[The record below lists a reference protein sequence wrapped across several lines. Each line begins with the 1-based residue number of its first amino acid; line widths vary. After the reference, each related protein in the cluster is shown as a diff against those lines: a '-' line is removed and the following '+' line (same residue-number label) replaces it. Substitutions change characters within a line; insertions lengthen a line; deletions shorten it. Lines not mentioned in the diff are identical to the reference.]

1 MSGGGATGSTHK
13 CGLLELLIFVAAI
26 VCGTA
31 CSICSK
37 TMMQLRGVGM
47 TGHDEQFSKPLFQT
61 FGMFVGMCF
70 GMVLHW
76 AVLYFRIPF
85 PGYEWGDED
94 EATAEAKNG
103 IAMMSKVENGKA
115 PTSAFYATEKQ
126 PLVGSTLQ
134 NSATPT
140 TTTSNS
146 NNNKSLPTW
155 MYFFLAIPSLFDTL
169 ATLLCMMGL
178 RYIDVSIYQMLRG
191 SGIIFVA
198 LMKQHVLKDHLF
210 NFQWAGV
217 LGNVLSVVFVGATA
231 ILSSENSGEQAN
243 AAAKASGGE
252 ALLGVVLIMAGAF
265 VQALQFVFEEKVM
278 NMEIPAPPLLMIGME
293 GVWGT
298 FLCVAVLYPLAYYLP
313 GDDHGSYENFENT
326 LAMIKSSTTIQLSFI
341 VYFFAIF
348 GYNLFAALVTFLLNS
363 VWHAILDN
371 FRPITVWSTDL
382 FIYYVIVQT
391 GDLGEPWTK
400 WSFIQLT
407 GMFVLFYGTAGKL
420 PQPSHRLSVIVCIVF
435 FGIRRNRA
443 QISHEILQCHRMRSV
458 QRTQSWLSQAGGP
471 VVGFWVKFFE
481 GIPGTA
487 RSGARRR
494 LGSQADQEPSVVVVL
509 RRTVALHFRSHA
521 ST

>member
-1 MSGGGATGSTHK
+1 MSGGGAPTAGSTHK

-47 TGHDEQFSKPLFQT
+47 TGNDEQFSKPLFQT

-70 GMVLHW
+70 GMVMHW
-76 AVLYFRIPF
+76 AVLYFRLPF
-85 PGYEWGDED
+85 PGYEWGDEVV
-94 EATAEAKNG
+94 EATAKAEDG
-103 IAMMSKVENGKA
+103 VAMMSKAENGKA
-115 PTSAFYATEKQ
+115 PTSAFYANEKQ

-134 NSATPT
+134 TSTTTT
-140 TTTSNS
+140 TTTSNNS

-231 ILSSENSGEQAN
+231 ILSSERSGGDDEAQEET
-243 AAAKASGGE
+243 KASGGGE

-326 LAMIKSSTTIQLSFI
+326 LAMIKSSTTIQLSF
-341 VYFFAIF
+341 VAYFFAIF

-371 FRPITVWSTDL
+371 FRPITVWSTSL

-420 PQPSHRLSVIVCIVF
+420 HSSQESSSLVIVSIVIF
-435 FGIRRNRA
+435 LNLEEPSPNLTRNLDMAPNAQSTTPPIRDPSSWRA
-443 QISHEILQCHRMRSV
+443 S
-458 QRTQSWLSQAGGP
+458 GGP
-471 VVGFWVKFFE
+471 
-481 GIPGTA
+481 
-487 RSGARRR
+487 
-494 LGSQADQEPSVVVVL
+494 LD
-509 RRTVALHFRSHA
+509 
-521 ST
+521 